1 MAVVLKPRSPFPLRF
16 LGLTFLWLAG
26 VWFPALWLAPLPGL
40 AAPAAADEI
49 AAPSPTPEA
58 SAREAAYQFALA
70 KLLLGEGST
79 RQAVEAFERAAELA
93 PDEPYVHLELADVLA
108 ELAQSQRDP
117 AARQLRL
124 REAIE
129 QIDRARELAPDN
141 LDVLRSVSRLYLGLS
156 DQDPQALTTAV
167 EALESIRRREPWDL
181 QTMVTLGQIYMA
193 RGKAAEGAEV
203 FAEAVRHT
211 PDNRILYG
219 FLADASE
226 RAGNDLQA
234 EEALEKI
241 LELDP
246 LDVETRIRVAEL
258 KSRRQAH
265 DEALAV
271 LTAAP
276 EGVGDEERLRFLEAR
291 ELLLT
296 GEPEKALEI
305 LDALRGEDLSSRLRF
320 FLADLRGRAL
330 ARLDRNDEAAEE
342 IRSLLE
348 LDPASSDTVRN
359 VASQLVQ
366 LGREDEAVTALA
378 DFIERH
384 GATPDEAPG
393 GGPRAPAPEANE
405 DQRQAVETAR
415 LALAALYVEREQWD
429 EAVGVL
435 APLLSSESSDSRLT
449 GAINSA
455 EVLYQAGRLDDA
467 LELLRKRQATEPLAA
482 GKRTELLLRAGEEGR
497 ARRLLRSLEHS
508 GEPEETLAAV
518 RAFHSQQRYEET
530 VPVLGAL
537 AAAHPSVETY
547 FLLGAAEERT
557 GDAPGAA
564 ATFLRLLEMQ
574 PDHAPALNYLGYMW
588 ADRGE
593 NLDRALE
600 MVEKAVEID
609 PHNGAYIDSL
619 GWVQYRLG
627 KYAEAREHLE
637 EAARLVPGDPVVY
650 EHLGDVYTALGER
663 GKAAEFYRRA
673 LQVAAEAGD
682 QDVDLK
688 MVRRKLEQLSDP

>member
-1 MAVVLKPRSPFPLRF
+1 VAVVLKFRSVLPLR
-16 LGLTFLWLAG
+16 LSGLTFLWLSVLG
-26 VWFPALWLAPLPGL
+26 LAPPGL
-40 AAPAAADEI
+40 AAPAAAGEI
-49 AAPSPTPEA
+49 AAASSTLEA

-124 REAIE
+124 HEAIE

-156 DQDPQALTTAV
+156 DRDPQALTTAL

-193 RGKAAEGAEV
+193 RGKAAQGAEV

-226 RAGNDLQA
+226 RAGKDLQA

-241 LELDP
+241 LALDP

-296 GEPEKALEI
+296 GEPEKALQI
-305 LDALRGEDLSSRLRF
+305 LDALRGEDLSNRLRF

-330 ARLDRNDEAAEE
+330 ARLDRDDEAAEE

-366 LGREDEAVTALA
+366 LGREDEAVAALA
-378 DFIERH
+378 GFIESH
-384 GATPDEAPG
+384 DATPGEASVEE
-393 GGPRAPAPEANE
+393 PRAPAPEAEAAE

-429 EAVGVL
+429 EAVAVL
-435 APLLSSESSDSRLT
+435 APLLGSESSDSRLT
-449 GAINSA
+449 GAVNSA

-467 LELLRKRQATEPLAA
+467 LELLRKSQATEPLAA

-497 ARRLLRSLEHS
+497 ARRLLRSLERS
-508 GEPEETLAAV
+508 GGPEETLAAV

-537 AAAHPSVETY
+537 AAEHPSVEIY

-557 GDAPGAA
+557 GDTPGAA

-593 NLDRALE
+593 NLERALE

-619 GWVQYRLG
+619 GWIQYRLG